1 MKSFRLLYSIALII
15 LGCCQLLR
23 STSTQNQYD
32 PTLNE
37 KKIETKKDSIS
48 QTVLKIVNK
57 AKSKVKLS
65 KNKPEGSGAEGQS
78 ESLPSASTENEVN
91 KQQINAGVCVCNIY
105 SIFIHM
111 CGCQWVCVCVSV
123 CVGVCLSV
131 CVGVCCLCLKIEIKI
146 HQQDENYRI

>member
-1 MKSFRLLYSIALII
+1 MMKSLRLLYSIALIF

-23 STSTQNQYD
+23 ATTTHNQYD

-65 KNKPEGSGAEGQS
+65 KNKPEGAGTEEQS
-78 ESLPSASTENEVN
+78 ESMPLASTEKEVN
-91 KQQINAGVCVCNIY
+91 KQQINAGMLC
-105 SIFIHM
+105 
-111 CGCQWVCVCVSV
+111 VCVCV
-123 CVGVCLSV
+123 
-131 CVGVCCLCLKIEIKI
+131 
-146 HQQDENYRI
+146 

>member
-1 MKSFRLLYSIALII
+1 MKSLRLLYSIALIF

-23 STSTQNQYD
+23 ATITHNQYD

-65 KNKPEGSGAEGQS
+65 KNKPEGADTEEQS
-78 ESLPSASTENEVN
+78 ESMPLTSTEKETN
-91 KQQINAGVCVCNIY
+91 KQQINAGM
-105 SIFIHM
+105 F
-111 CGCQWVCVCVSV
+111 VCVCV
-123 CVGVCLSV
+123 CVFRNRNTST
-131 CVGVCCLCLKIEIKI
+131 
-146 HQQDENYRI
+146 R